1 MNIEYLI
8 GGQLATL
15 VVYGIPHGSYQYQI
29 LFDDGSLY
37 QPQELYRTAS
47 EAFKVG
53 RERIKLVNR
62 YQSSDNE

>member
-8 GGQLATL
+8 GGQIATL
-15 VVYGIPHGSYQYQI
+15 LVHGNPHGSYQYQI
-29 LFDDGSLY
+29 LFADGSLY
-37 QPQELYRTAS
+37 QPQELYPTAS

-53 RERIKLVNR
+53 QERIKLVNR